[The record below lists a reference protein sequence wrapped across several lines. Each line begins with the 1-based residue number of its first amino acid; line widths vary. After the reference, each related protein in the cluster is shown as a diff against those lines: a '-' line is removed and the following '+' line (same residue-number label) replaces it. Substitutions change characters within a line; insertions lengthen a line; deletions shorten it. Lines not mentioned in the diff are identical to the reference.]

1 MLKNYARLDFGE
13 SYFKG
18 RPVIDLILEKLPVS
32 ISLGLWTTLLVYLI
46 SIPLGVAKAVRDG
59 SRFDLWSS
67 AAIVVGYA
75 IPSFLFAVL
84 LIVLF
89 AGGSFVQWFPLR
101 GLTSDNWGDLRSEE
115 HTSEL
120 QSLMRSSYA
129 VFCLKKKTK

>member
-75 IPSFLFAVL
+75 IPSFL
-84 LIVLF
+84 
-89 AGGSFVQWFPLR
+89 
-101 GLTSDNWGDLRSEE
+101 RSEE

-120 QSLMRSSYA
+120 KSLLRTSSA
-129 VFCLKKKTK
+129 VFCLKKKKNALTQSSSSSHK

>member
-1 MLKNYARLDFGE
+1 MILLPPRSTRTDTLFPYTTLFR
-13 SYFKG
+13 S
-18 RPVIDLILEKLPVS
+18 RPLIDLILEKLPVS

-89 AGGSFVQWFPLR
+89 AGGS
-101 GLTSDNWGDLRSEE
+101 RSEE
-115 HTSEL
+115 RRVGKECVSTC
-120 QSLMRSSYA
+120 RSRWSPYH
-129 VFCLKKKTK
+129 